1 MNIARKVDVTFIPGV
16 YSRFCVPPN
25 PVLEALRLHAE
36 LNLYKLRTC
45 RNIAG
50 DERQLDPYTAPIDVE
65 SGLPTIGAG
74 GQVILPGTITLRPTP
89 YRYAVLIERA
99 KQLISLA
106 QQIEAAFLSTLEKR
120 DAEFYNVLKARQ
132 EARLSRAGVRLQELR
147 LREAEDGVNLAE
159 PQRERAQIQ
168 ENHFS
173 SLLEEDRNAYEIVA
187 LAFLYASLQ
196 APDSVSFDKTG
207 PSVSVSPSGK
217 LQTLAN
223 IFSMMVSHERLRQDW
238 KFQANLA
245 RQDIRI
251 GSQQVRLAQ
260 DHVRIVGQERNIA
273 SMQAD
278 HAEETLDCLTN
289 KFTNVELYDWMGDI
303 LEGVYSF
310 FLQQATAMAQ
320 LAANQLAFERQEIM
334 PPFIS
339 ADYWE
344 APMGMEIAGGTN
356 GAAPDRRG
364 LTGSARLLQ
373 DIFKL
378 DQYAFETDR
387 RKLQL
392 TKTISLAR
400 LSPAEFQRF
409 RETGV
414 MRFNTSM
421 ELFDRDFPGHY
432 LRLIKRVRT
441 SVIAL
446 IPPTEG
452 IKATLATSGVSRV
465 VIGRGGTFQM
475 IEATRPPES
484 VALSSPVN
492 ATGVFELVPQQPEML
507 LPFESMGVDTAWELQ
522 LPKAANL
529 FDYSTLADA
538 LITMEYTALSS
549 FDFRQQ
555 VIQQLDRTISAE
567 QPFSFRQQFA
577 DQWYD
582 LNNPEQSSTPM
593 TVRFTT
599 RGADF
604 PPNIDELKIQQVL
617 LYFARADG
625 QTFEPAVSASLRF
638 TETGG
643 NGTVG
648 GEATSIDGVISTRR
662 GNAPSWIS
670 IIGKRPVGEWELALP
685 NTDEMKKDEEIQ
697 DMLFVIT
704 YSGRTPAWPN

>member
-1 MNIARKVDVTFIPGV
+1 MNVVRKVDVTFIPGF

-25 PVLEALRLHAE
+25 PVLEALRLHVE

-50 DERQLDPYTAPIDVE
+50 DERQLDAYTASIDVE
-65 SGLPTIGAG
+65 SGLPAIGAG
-74 GQVILPGTITLRPTP
+74 GQVILPGSITLRATP
-89 YRYAVLIERA
+89 YRYAVLIDRA

-120 DAEFYNVLKARQ
+120 DAEFYNLLKARQ
-132 EARLSRAGVRLQELR
+132 EARLSRAGVLLQELR
-147 LREAEDGVNLAE
+147 VREAEDGVKLAE
-159 PQRERAQIQ
+159 LQRERAGIQ
-168 ENHFS
+168 EDHFS
-173 SLLEEDRNAYEIVA
+173 GLLEGGLIATEQSAIGLLITAAYLHTTASVLLAAGAVGDTAKAIVSLGFWGNPEEKA
-187 LAFLYASLQ
+187 AQAVSSLAAAASTTASIFEFYA
-196 APDSVSFDKTG
+196 
-207 PSVSVSPSGK
+207 
-217 LQTLAN
+217 
-223 IFSMMVSHERLRQDW
+223 SHERREQDW
-238 KFQANLA
+238 RLQRDLA
-245 RQDIRI
+245 RQDVRI
-251 GSQQVRLAQ
+251 GSQQITLAQ

-273 SMQAD
+273 EMQAE
-278 HAEETLDCLTN
+278 HAEETLDFLSN
-289 KFTNVELYDWMGDI
+289 KFTNVELYDWMSDI

-310 FLQQATAMAQ
+310 FLQQATAIAQ
-320 LAANQLAFERQEIM
+320 LAANQLAFERQEVT

-344 APMGMEIAGGTN
+344 APMGMEI
-356 GAAPDRRG
+356 DRRG

-492 ATGVFELVPQQPEML
+492 ATGVFELVRQQPEML
-507 LPFESMGVDTAWELQ
+507 LPFESMGGRYCLGV
-522 LPKAANL
+522 AA
-529 FDYSTLADA
+529 S
-538 LITMEYTALSS
+538 
-549 FDFRQQ
+549 Q
-555 VIQQLDRTISAE
+555 
-567 QPFSFRQQFA
+567 
-577 DQWYD
+577 
-582 LNNPEQSSTPM
+582 
-593 TVRFTT
+593 
-599 RGADF
+599 
-604 PPNIDELKIQQVL
+604 
-617 LYFARADG
+617 
-625 QTFEPAVSASLRF
+625 
-638 TETGG
+638 GG
-643 NGTVG
+643 
-648 GEATSIDGVISTRR
+648 
-662 GNAPSWIS
+662 
-670 IIGKRPVGEWELALP
+670 
-685 NTDEMKKDEEIQ
+685 
-697 DMLFVIT
+697 
-704 YSGRTPAWPN
+704 